1 MKNITPYHIYFESS
15 DPLTEQ
21 QLKKLNLLLEILFDE
36 ELSEDVPE
44 ILSEF
49 TQTDLQLSN

>member
-15 DPLTEQ
+15 NPLTKQ

-36 ELSEDVPE
+36 ELSEDIPE
-44 ILSEF
+44 FLSDF
-49 TQTDLQLSN
+49 TQTNLLQSN

>member
-15 DPLTEQ
+15 NPLTEQ

-44 ILSEF
+44 ILSDF